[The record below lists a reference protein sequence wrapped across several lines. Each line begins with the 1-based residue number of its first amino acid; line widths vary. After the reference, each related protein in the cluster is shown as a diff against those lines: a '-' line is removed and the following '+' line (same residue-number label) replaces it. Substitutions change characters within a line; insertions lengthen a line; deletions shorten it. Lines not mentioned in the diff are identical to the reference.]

1 MHLAFVMINVET
13 GKEVQVLNQLNRIE
27 HVKEAYLTLGVYDVA
42 AKIEA
47 KTSDELTDVV
57 FNKIRRL
64 KNVKATLT
72 MMVVE

>member
-1 MHLAFVMINVET
+1 MHLAFVMMNVDT
-13 GKEVQVLNQLNRIE
+13 GKEAEVLNELNRIE
-27 HVKEAYLTLGVYDVA
+27 HVKEAYLTYGVYDVA

-47 KTSDELTDVV
+47 NTSDELKDVIFKKV
-57 FNKIRRL
+57 RRL